1 MQASAT
7 TEAPIRVM
15 LVDDH
20 KAILWGLER
29 LIQSAGSAMHLVGTA
44 TNRADMLRA
53 AAEMKPDVIV
63 LDLDLNG
70 DDASNSIV
78 EIQQRCAAQVVIL
91 TGGRDPEVH
100 QAAILNGAKGV
111 VGKDESA
118 DHLLR
123 AIESVHAGEV
133 WINRSMMSR
142 ILGSV
147 TGAASATDKVR
158 NPEAGKIAS
167 LTPREREIIQSVLRN
182 RGAKGEVIA
191 ESLHISEHT
200 LRNHLTVIYDK
211 LGLRNRLDLF
221 AFATEHRIG

>member
-1 MQASAT
+1 MQAST
-7 TEAPIRVM
+7 SIESPIRVM

-29 LIQSAGSAMHLVGTA
+29 LIQSAGEAMHLVGTA
-44 TNRADMLRA
+44 TNRADMLRT

-78 EIQQRCAAQVVIL
+78 DIQQRCDAQVVIL
-91 TGGRDPEVH
+91 TGGRDPELH

-123 AIESVHAGEV
+123 AIESVHAGQV
-133 WINRSMMSR
+133 WINRSMMSK

-147 TGAASATDKVR
+147 TGAASGISKPR
-158 NPEAGKIAS
+158 SPEGDRIAS
-167 LTPREREIIQSVLRN
+167 LTPREREIVQAVIRN

-200 LRNHLTVIYDK
+200 LRNRLTVIYDK

-221 AFATEHRIG
+221 AFATEHRIA